1 MWASKGKG
9 KVYSLK
15 FARSSCFHKCTEVA
29 LPPLGSLIR
38 MIRLPQVMAIV
49 ACGAKQ
55 RLVEVKAGLK
65 EGAVVARGAR

>member
-1 MWASKGKG
+1 M
-9 KVYSLK
+9 
-15 FARSSCFHKCTEVA
+15 EVEA
-29 LPPLGSLIR
+29 G
-38 MIRLPQVMAIV
+38 QWEGAVV